1 MSGPP
6 VPGAGA
12 SAAPGVLRLLVVD
25 DEALARARLRR
36 LVEELG
42 EPAAAVVAEAE
53 SALAA
58 QAVLQPQRPPEG
70 GGAADPAIDA
80 VLLDIGLPGPSGL
93 ALAATLRA
101 MAAPPAVVFVTAHA
115 GHALQAFELQ
125 ALDYLTKPV
134 RRERLRQALE
144 RVARWRRGEAAALPP
159 GAQAQALAATGG
171 ATARVLVVSE
181 RGRVLRLPHEEI
193 WSLRAENKAVLVRT
207 IAQDFV
213 VDESLNELEHRLGD
227 AFVRIHRNTLVAR
240 RAIRALELRPGL
252 DDEGGGDGW
261 AVLVGARSD
270 GAAAEWLAVS
280 RRQVASVKA
289 ALGGG
294 PAGG

>member
-1 MSGPP
+1 MS
-6 VPGAGA
+6 
-12 SAAPGVLRLLVVD
+12 APETLRLLIVD

-36 LVEELG
+36 LVEELA
-42 EPAAAVVAEAE
+42 EPAAVVVAEAD
-53 SALAA
+53 SAAAA
-58 QAVLQPQRPPEG
+58 QAVLKQHQ
-70 GGAADPAIDA
+70 GAGAIDA

-93 ALAATLRA
+93 AFAATLRA

-134 RRERLRQALE
+134 RRERLAQALG
-144 RVARWRRGEAAALPP
+144 RVARWRRGE
-159 GAQAQALAATGG
+159 G
-171 ATARVLVVSE
+171 ATAAPAAQAPGAAAVGAASGPRMLVVSE

-193 WSLRAENKAVLVRT
+193 SSLRAENKAVVVRT
-207 IAQDFV
+207 NAQDFV
-213 VDESLNELEHRLGD
+213 VDESLADLEQRLGD
-227 AFVRIHRNTLVAR
+227 AFVRIHRNALVAR
-240 RAIRALELRPGL
+240 HAIRALELRPGL

-261 AVLVGARSD
+261 AVLVGAR
-270 GAAAEWLAVS
+270 GGGAAEWLPVS

-294 PAGG
+294 TAGG